1 MRPGQNNN
9 NNNNNNMKRS
19 RGRGR
24 NNNNKPHHNNSNRT
38 LESNGPD
45 VKVRGTAQHIYEKY
59 LQLARDAN
67 STGDRVVAESYL
79 QHAEHYFRMLVANQ
93 ALQQQQFNHNQNSNH
108 QGNGQVNGRH
118 QNGSGEQPN
127 VPGFQ
132 GLPQS
137 SFQGEE
143 SNDDGDDDGDD
154 IRN

>member
-1 MRPGQNNN
+1 MRPNQ
-9 NNNNNNMKRS
+9 NMKRS

-24 NNNNKPHHNNSNRT
+24 NNKPHHNMANRT

-45 VKVRGTAQHIYEKY
+45 VKIRGTAQHIYEKY

-79 QHAEHYFRMLVANQ
+79 QHAEHYFRQIVAAQ
-93 ALQQQQFNHNQNSNH
+93 GQQPQFGGGGQHQHPHH
-108 QGNGQVNGRH
+108 QGNGSMNGR
-118 QNGSGEQPN
+118 QPNGSGEQPN

-132 GLPQS
+132 GLPGP

-143 SNDDGDDDGDD
+143 PEGDDGDDDGDD
-154 IRN
+154 TRN

>member
-1 MRPGQNNN
+1 
-9 NNNNNNMKRS
+9 MKRS

-24 NNNNKPHHNNSNRT
+24 NNKPHHNNMANRT

-79 QHAEHYFRMLVANQ
+79 QHAEHYFRMVIAQ
-93 ALQQQQFNHNQNSNH
+93 GPQQQPQFGAGGGQQQHQNH
-108 QGNGQVNGRH
+108 QGNGSMNGR
-118 QNGSGEQPN
+118 QPNGSGDQPN

-132 GLPQS
+132 GLPGP

-143 SNDDGDDDGDD
+143 NEGDDGDDDSDD
-154 IRN
+154 VRN